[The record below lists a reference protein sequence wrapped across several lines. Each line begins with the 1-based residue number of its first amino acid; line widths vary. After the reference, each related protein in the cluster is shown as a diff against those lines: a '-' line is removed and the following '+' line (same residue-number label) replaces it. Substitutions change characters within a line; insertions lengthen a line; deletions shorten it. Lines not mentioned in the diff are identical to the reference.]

1 VCCCDQD
8 DGRSDEGAAWGLVR
22 RVCVRLWSEWRSA
35 WRWWWHLARV
45 REAARGRWTES
56 SEENV
61 RGRPWAVTARAGSSE
76 RAAKMMID
84 EWTRVKKQDKW
95 ELRRR
100 FGSLDV
106 GKALDLRD
114 LTDGSSQGCMFHV
127 PQDRKRVGGRRM
139 DSRGRRWA
147 DRQEHASIRWRE
159 PAAGMLLSASNKMK
173 RPAIIGRSTSA

>member
-1 VCCCDQD
+1 MNGEVL
-8 DGRSDEGAAWGLVR
+8 GAGGWQR
-22 RVCVRLWSEWRSA
+22 
-35 WRWWWHLARV
+35 ARV
-45 REAARGRWTES
+45 GEAARGRWTES

-61 RGRPWAVTARAGSSE
+61 RGRPWAVTARAGSFE
-76 RAAKMMID
+76 RAAEMMID

-127 PQDRKRVGGRRM
+127 PQDRNRVGGRRM

-159 PAAGMLLSASNKMK
+159 PAGGMLLSASNKMK
-173 RPAIIGRSTSA
+173 RAAIIGRSTSA